1 MKYRIHFDQ
10 ANCLGC
16 GACTMCDNWKRTPEG
31 GVMPIKTEIDELGCN
46 EQAAQICPARVIR
59 IEEIQ

>member
-1 MKYRIHFDQ
+1 
-10 ANCLGC
+10 
-16 GACTMCDNWKRTPEG
+16 
-31 GVMPIKTEIDELGCN
+31 MPIKTEIDELGCN